1 MNANT
6 KLQAKEIH
14 YIVRLLELDTQGVE
28 DIISNIDS
36 IKLLASSLI
45 KKCEFIEREM
55 YSLAE

>member
-28 DIISNIDS
+28 DIISNI
-36 IKLLASSLI
+36 
-45 KKCEFIEREM
+45 
-55 YSLAE
+55 

>member
-1 MNANT
+1 MTTIA
-6 KLQAKEIH
+6 KQQAKEIH

>member
-28 DIISNIDS
+28 DVISNIDS

>member
-6 KLQAKEIH
+6 KVQAKEIH